1 MTSFK
6 HRQKIR
12 KVDALNVIYK
22 SIIYKLRNE
31 DVTGKRSS
39 VLLSIVIFFIIFV
52 CLFVCLLIK
61 RYFLHIYWQFR
72 LPTSGEVIF
81 IPYILLP
88 STYEVMLLIC
98 QRVTRLPAGWPTG
111 NDQKS
116 DTQSYLLIL
125 LFELESTS
133 YHNHLDA
140 EYIWIK

>member
-22 SIIYKLRNE
+22 SIIYKLRNK
-31 DVTGKRSS
+31 DVIGKRSS
-39 VLLSIVIFFIIFV
+39 VLLSIVIFFII
-52 CLFVCLLIK
+52 FVCLLIK

-98 QRVTRLPAGWPTG
+98 KRVTCLSAGWPTG

-116 DTQSYLLIL
+116 DTKYYLLIL